1 MTSPR
6 TKGRAAAAA
15 ALLLVAALAA
25 PGRASAAPGRPPALL
40 SARALE
46 EQHGLR
52 VERVAVVAGGGMVDL
67 RLRVVDEQKARAALA
82 GHHPPRLRVEPSG
95 VVLTASRD
103 MVHELRPRA
112 GRSVFL
118 LFPNSGNAVQPGTR
132 VSVVLGDRP
141 VEPVASQ

>member
-1 MTSPR
+1 MTRPR
-6 TKGRAAAAA
+6 TRGRAAAAA
-15 ALLLVAALAA
+15 LLAVALAA
-25 PGRASAAPGRPPALL
+25 PGRPSAAPRRPPSPL

-46 EQHGLR
+46 REHGLR
-52 VERVAVVAGGGMVDL
+52 VDRVAVVAGGGMVDL

-95 VVLTASRD
+95 VVLAAPHD

-118 LFPNSGNAVQPGTR
+118 LFPNAGNAVRPGTR
-132 VSVVLGDRP
+132 VSLVLGEQP
-141 VEPVASQ
+141 VEAVAAQ